1 MHGFTGAGID
11 DLRVIMRWS
20 EQLHMAQRVNS
31 LGLSV
36 GLTWMRHGTR
46 QGTIDQVDG
55 LLRFHA
61 GSEELL
67 QWDEQIRS
75 ICGQLNGI
83 LDSAS
88 AKGLKLVEA

>member
-1 MHGFTGAGID
+1 MQFQLCGGISAAEAE
-11 DLRVIMRWS
+11 VP
-20 EQLHMAQRVNS
+20 A
-31 LGLSV
+31 
-36 GLTWMRHGTR
+36 

-83 LDSAS
+83 LDRAA

>member
-1 MHGFTGAGID
+1 MERAVAHGSAG
-11 DLRVIMRWS
+11 
-20 EQLHMAQRVNS
+20 EQSWAE
-31 LGLSV
+31 
-36 GLTWMRHGTR
+36 WIRHGTR

-83 LDSAS
+83 LDRAS

>member
-1 MHGFTGAGID
+1 MPA
-11 DLRVIMRWS
+11 
-20 EQLHMAQRVNS
+20 
-31 LGLSV
+31 
-36 GLTWMRHGTR
+36 

-83 LDSAS
+83 LDRAA